1 MRDYSIKTAET
12 LEDIQRCYLVM
23 HQLRPNWS
31 LDEFVSQVQLQI
43 EKDSYKLAY
52 LEEGGEV
59 RAIAGFRFG
68 NMLIRTMHMYVDD
81 LVTDSRARS
90 QGYGRALLE
99 WLAQVARQNGC
110 KQIDLDSGVQRLD
123 AHRFYFRE
131 GFSNSSLHFVKKL

>member
-1 MRDYSIKTAET
+1 MRDYSNKIAER

-23 HQLRPNWS
+23 HQLRPNWG

-52 LEEGGEV
+52 LEEDGEV

-68 NMLIRTMHMYVDD
+68 NMLIRKKHMYVDD
-81 LVTDSRARS
+81 LATDSRFRS

-99 WLAQVARQNGC
+99 WLKQIAWQNGC

-131 GFSNSSLHFVKKL
+131 GFLNSSLHFVKKL

>member
-1 MRDYSIKTAET
+1 MQNYSIKTADTPE
-12 LEDIQRCYLVM
+12 EIKRCYSVI

-31 LDEFVSQVQLQI
+31 LDEFVAQVQLQI
-43 EKDSYKLAY
+43 EEDSYRLAY

-68 NMLIRTMHMYVDD
+68 NMLIRKKHMYVDD
-81 LVTDSRARS
+81 LVTDSRTRS
-90 QGYGRALLE
+90 QGYGRVLLE
-99 WLAQVARQNGC
+99 WLEQVARQNGC
-110 KQIDLDSGVQRLD
+110 KQIDLDSGVQNVD

>member
-1 MRDYSIKTAET
+1 MRDYSINIAET
-12 LEDIQRCYLVM
+12 PEDIQRCYLVM
-23 HQLRPNWS
+23 HQLRPNWG

-52 LEEGGEV
+52 LEEDGEV
-59 RAIAGFRFG
+59 RAIAGFRIG
-68 NMLIRTMHMYVDD
+68 NMLIRKRHMYVDD
-81 LVTDSRARS
+81 LIADSRFRS

-99 WLAQVARQNGC
+99 WLTQVARQNGC

>member
-1 MRDYSIKTAET
+1 MRDYSIKIAET
-12 LEDIQRCYLVM
+12 PEDIQRCYLLM
-23 HQLRPNWS
+23 HQLRPNWG
-31 LDEFVSQVQLQI
+31 LGEFVSQVQLQI

-52 LEEGGEV
+52 LEEDGEV

-68 NMLIRTMHMYVDD
+68 NMLIRKKHMYVDD
-81 LVTDSRARS
+81 LITDSRFRS

-99 WLAQVARQNGC
+99 WLTQVARQNGC